1 MHMALH
7 AIPLQLAT
15 KFEIP
20 LILWG
25 ENSAD
30 EYGGENE
37 LKGFRLNH
45 KWLLKYGVTNGT
57 THLDWVDKII

>member
-15 KFEIP
+15 KFKIP

-30 EYGGENE
+30 EYGVKKI
-37 LKGFRLNH
+37 LRVLN
-45 KWLLKYGVTNGT
+45 
-57 THLDWVDKII
+57 

>member
-37 LKGFRLNH
+37 LKG
-45 KWLLKYGVTNGT
+45 
-57 THLDWVDKII
+57 LD